1 MPQEKTR
8 PGFMLYFCDWDMPRK
23 ILDAVDFK
31 VFFDAVFNYAQNGE
45 IPPPFSNHIVQVFF
59 DSFME
64 KMNADNERY
73 EKISK
78 ERSIASMKS
87 HKARASKCQQMQQLQ
102 ANAANTNTNPSTS
115 TSTNTKNNSNP
126 NPDYNNSN
134 DINMDF
140 DYQYASRQTQAN
152 AEDDLPF

>member
-45 IPPPFSNHIVQVFF
+45 IPPPFSNRTVQVFF

-64 KMNADNERY
+64 KINVDNERY
-73 EKISK
+73 AKISL
-78 ERSIASMKS
+78 ERSIASKKS
-87 HKARASKCQQMQQLQ
+87 HKAKASKSLQLQQLQ
-102 ANAANTNTNPSTS
+102 ANAANTNTNPN
-115 TSTNTKNNSNP
+115 TNTITKNNSNP
-126 NPDYNNSN
+126 NSDYNNSN

-140 DYQYASRQTQAN
+140 DYQYASRQMQAN